1 MFENRKSARS
11 KMVLPVK
18 ISVGTDT
25 QLAHTLDI
33 SSTGARIGALRTH
46 LQPGTTITLRRGSK
60 KASFRV
66 QWVRQLGPNE
76 AQAGIECLES
86 QEQFWG
92 VDLEQKDKQSMDALM
107 SLLSGASRSMSS
119 KGVNR

>member
-18 ISVGTDT
+18 ISVGSDS

-33 SSTGARIGALRTH
+33 SSTGARIGALRSQ
-46 LQPGTTITLRRGSK
+46 LQAGTIVTLRRGAK
-60 KASFRV
+60 KANFRV

-92 VDLEQKDKQSMDALM
+92 IDLEQQDKHNMDALM
-107 SLLSGASRSMSS
+107 SLLSGKSTSP
-119 KGVNR
+119 KGVGK